1 MFFKLAHIVLILYPF
16 IKKEEMFTII
26 VGGNPIH
33 PCGVDVADGVVG
45 AVGVGALVGVAL
57 GQGVGGGV
65 GLVVGLD
72 GADGGVR
79 GLLGHAAMAACG
91 HGQHQRHHGGHHGQ
105 YVPATVN
112 SSCKGMQVPCLPW
125 RNEERTMPTRRHLST
140 KGGRKDL
147 GRMEARQNAC
157 ACTHGTK
164 KILDSTSGIA

>member
-72 GADGGVR
+72 GVDGGAR
-79 GLLGHAAMAACG
+79 GLLSHAAAMAACG
-91 HGQHQRHHGGHHGQ
+91 HGQHQRHHGQ
-105 YVPATVN
+105 YVPATVHQRKN
-112 SSCKGMQVPCLPW
+112 SKNG
-125 RNEERTMPTRRHLST
+125 
-140 KGGRKDL
+140 
-147 GRMEARQNAC
+147 
-157 ACTHGTK
+157 
-164 KILDSTSGIA
+164 